1 MTTLLDFLAVNEATL
16 KSMSIADRLKLS
28 HYLIEAVANALFGE
42 QDSDDEDDGEDYECV
57 KFGLPIQT
65 NHQVMHFLQ
74 EGNRIG
80 ISGVV
85 G

>member
-1 MTTLLDFLAVNEATL
+1 VITLDDFLTVNEATL

-57 KFGLPIQT
+57 DD
-65 NHQVMHFLQ
+65 
-74 EGNRIG
+74 EDD
-80 ISGVV
+80 
-85 G
+85 